1 MSTRFAR
8 PELFPQLERWPEVG
22 VTVERMSTSLWG
34 ALALVLLSEP
44 DAAGPAQ
51 RTSPR
56 LAPDGQRLAWLAPDA
71 RGVPQ
76 LWVKR
81 LGTGDEAM
89 VSRETRRRIGA
100 FEWTRDGSGLLFT
113 QDDEGDERFHV
124 FLLELAS
131 KNVRDLTPWQTVRA
145 RLLASSAKQPE
156 RLLLEANVRDRH
168 LMDVWRIDLRT
179 GAAELDTLNPG
190 DVSSWL
196 ADASLTVRAAV
207 ASTPQGGTEVR
218 FRENARVP
226 FRALITTGLEER
238 VAALGFTDDG
248 KALYV
253 TTSID
258 ADTDRLVEKSLKT
271 GAEREL
277 AASPRSDVGA
287 VLRHPVKDVIRA
299 VAFDADGRRAW
310 TAMDTGV
317 KGDLEA
323 MAKALPGA
331 ELLVESMDAADAKWI
346 IAETR
351 AGSPPRF
358 WLWHRKARRLEPLF
372 STAPEPQGLAASPP
386 RPVSVLSRDGLA
398 LPGSLTVPV
407 GSSGPA
413 PLVLRVRLGGS
424 RADWGADGLTPLL
437 ASRGYAVLEVSV
449 RGSTGFGKRLY
460 NAGHRASGGA
470 VQLDLVDAVAWA
482 VKEGLAD
489 AKRVAI
495 VGEGPGAS
503 AALEALALAPDVF
516 ACGVDRAGATGA
528 LLQGSAPQR
537 PVDRLKAPLLI
548 VHGANDAR
556 VSATESDELVAA
568 LAPRQ
573 ARVTSVRYPD
583 EGRQLER
590 AENRLD
596 YAARV
601 ERFLGECLRGRAEP
615 RPAEGRVP
623 GSSAE
628 VRELGLR

>member
-1 MSTRFAR
+1 
-8 PELFPQLERWPEVG
+8 
-22 VTVERMSTSLWG
+22 MSTSLWG

-44 DAAGPAQ
+44 NAARPGP

-81 LGTGDEAM
+81 LGTGDEAV
-89 VSRETRRRIGA
+89 VSRETKRRIGT

-131 KNVRDLTPWQTVRA
+131 RNVRDLTPWQTVRA
-145 RLLASSAKQPE
+145 RPLASSAKQPE
-156 RLLLEANVRDRH
+156 RLLVEANVRDRR

-196 ADASLTVRAAV
+196 VDASLTVRAAV
-207 ASTPQGGTEVR
+207 ASMPQGGTEVR
-218 FRENARVP
+218 FRENARAP

-238 VAALGFTDDG
+238 VAALGFTEDG

-287 VLRHPVKDVIRA
+287 VLRHPGKGLIRA
-299 VAFDADGRRAW
+299 VSFDADGRRAW
-310 TAMDTGV
+310 TAIDSGV
-317 KGDLEA
+317 KGDLDA
-323 MAKALPGA
+323 LTQALPSA
-331 ELLVESMDAADAKWI
+331 ELSVESMDAVDAKWI

-358 WLWHRKARRLEPLF
+358 WLWLRRARRLEPLF
-372 STAPEPQGLAASPP
+372 STSPEAPEPQGVVVSPP

-398 LPGSLTVPV
+398 LPGLLTVPP
-407 GSSGPA
+407 GSPGPA
-413 PLVLRVRLGGS
+413 SLVLRVRLGGS
-424 RADWGADGLTPLL
+424 RADWGADGLSPRL
-437 ASRGYAVLEVSV
+437 AHRGYVVLEVSV

-460 NAGHRASGGA
+460 LAGHQAPGGA
-470 VQLDLVDAVAWA
+470 ATLDLLDAVAWA
-482 VKEGLAD
+482 VKEGVAD

-495 VGEGPGAS
+495 IGEGPGGAT
-503 AALEALALAPDVF
+503 ALEALALAPDAF
-516 ACGVDRAGATGA
+516 ACGVDRAGATSG
-528 LLQGSAPQR
+528 LLQGRAPER
-537 PVDRLKAPLLI
+537 AVDRLKVPLLI
-548 VHGANDAR
+548 AHGANDAR
-556 VSATESDELVAA
+556 VSATESDELLAA

-583 EGRQLER
+583 EGQHLER

-596 YAARV
+596 YATRV
-601 ERFLGECLRGRAEP
+601 ERFLAECLDGRAEP
-615 RPAEGRVP
+615 LAPEWRVP
-623 GSSAE
+623 GSSAV
-628 VRELGLR
+628 VREGGLR

>member
-1 MSTRFAR
+1 
-8 PELFPQLERWPEVG
+8 
-22 VTVERMSTSLWG
+22 MSTSLWG

-44 DAAGPAQ
+44 NAAGRGP

-76 LWVKR
+76 LWLKR
-81 LGTGDEAM
+81 LGTGDEAV
-89 VSRETRRRIGA
+89 VSRETRRRIGT

-124 FLLELAS
+124 FLLELS
-131 KNVRDLTPWQTVRA
+131 SQNVRDLTPWQTVRS
-145 RLLASSAKQPE
+145 RPLASRAKQPE
-156 RLLLEANVRDRH
+156 RLLVEANVRDRS

-190 DVSSWL
+190 DVSAWL
-196 ADASLTVRAAV
+196 VDASLTVRAAV
-207 ASTPQGGTEVR
+207 ASTPTGGTEVR
-218 FRENARVP
+218 FRENAKAP

-277 AASPRSDVGA
+277 ATSPRSDVGA
-287 VLRHPVKDVIRA
+287 VLRHPGKELIRA
-299 VAFDADGRRAW
+299 VSFDADGRRAW
-310 TAMDTGV
+310 RAVDNGV
-317 KGDLEA
+317 KGDLDALTE
-323 MAKALPGA
+323 ALPGA
-331 ELLVESMDAADAKWI
+331 ELSVESMDAADAKWI

-358 WLWHRKARRLEPLF
+358 WLWLRRARRLEPLF
-372 STAPEPQGLAASPP
+372 STTPEPPEPQGVVVSSP

-398 LPGSLTVPV
+398 LPGLLTVPPS
-407 GSSGPA
+407 SSGPA

-424 RADWGADGLTPLL
+424 RADWGADGLSPLL
-437 ASRGYAVLEVSV
+437 AHRGYVVLEVSV

-460 NAGHRASGGA
+460 LAGQRASGGA
-470 VQLDLVDAVAWA
+470 TLDLLDAAAWA

-489 AKRVAI
+489 AKRVALI
-495 VGEGPGAS
+495 GEGPGGTT
-503 AALEALALAPDVF
+503 ALEALTVAPDVF
-516 ACGVDRAGATGA
+516 ACGVDRAGATGG
-528 LLQGSAPQR
+528 LLQGRAPER
-537 PVDRLKAPLLI
+537 AVDRLKVPLLI
-548 VHGANDAR
+548 AHGANDAR
-556 VSATESDELVAA
+556 VSATESDELLAA

-583 EGRQLER
+583 EGQHLER
-590 AENRLD
+590 TENRLD

-601 ERFLGECLRGRAEP
+601 ERFLAECLGGRAEP
-615 RPAEGRVP
+615 VAPEGRVP
-623 GSSAE
+623 GSSAV